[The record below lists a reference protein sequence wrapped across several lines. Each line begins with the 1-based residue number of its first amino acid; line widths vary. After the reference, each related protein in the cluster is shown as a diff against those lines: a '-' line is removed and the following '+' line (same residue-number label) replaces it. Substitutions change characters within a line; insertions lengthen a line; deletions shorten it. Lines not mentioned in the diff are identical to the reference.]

1 MASIDNIAGWREE
14 YEYLEYGDDD
24 TDYDAGIYDPVMDD
38 WFAHKNKFVHGMPPK
53 PPISQVLHLVEVM
66 LGNEETR
73 SAMKELSDWWELLE
87 EKGPFEDDDPEMA
100 LFPDEA
106 VQLLIEFWQWF
117 CFKAGYPHLGQV
129 FNFVAKEVANKILQG
144 RLPGVHARETEEY
157 LLQNFSLFVSADDE
171 GASQ

>member
-14 YEYLEYGDDD
+14 YEYLEYGDGTDAATDD
-24 TDYDAGIYDPVMDD
+24 PARGV
-38 WFAHKNKFVHGMPPK
+38 WRAHKNKFVHGMPPK

>member
-73 SAMKELSDWWELLE
+73 SAMKELSDWWDLLE
-87 EKGPFEDDDPEMA
+87 KRVPSKMTILKWPF
-100 LFPDEA
+100 FPMRPSS
-106 VQLLIEFWQWF
+106 
-117 CFKAGYPHLGQV
+117 C
-129 FNFVAKEVANKILQG
+129 
-144 RLPGVHARETEEY
+144 
-157 LLQNFSLFVSADDE
+157 
-171 GASQ
+171 